1 MHCKVMTQ
9 VWVMFTSIA
18 GINWIMPEH
27 TADLLSC
34 WIRRGGSKSQKRWWT
49 TVPACIWWTIW
60 KERNQRIFE
69 GRESSIL
76 KIKWKVITSLGFWC
90 KEQNIEEEIQLV
102 DFCNTP
108 ENF

>member
-1 MHCKVMTQ
+1 
-9 VWVMFTSIA
+9 
-18 GINWIMPEH
+18 MPEH

-34 WIRRGGSKSQKRWWT
+34 WIRRGGSKSQKKWWR
-49 TVPACIWWTIW
+49 TVPACIWWNIW

-69 GRESSIL
+69 GKECSIQ

-102 DFCNTP
+102 DFVGSL
-108 ENF
+108 